1 MLDLGNFLWDMVQ
14 YFKAAHV
21 LKDRVDI
28 GSMYVPSS
36 PILGRLNCG
45 DYYRVVISEILKKS
59 SKKNFLLAIQRG
71 LQGKGLKEFSS
82 LMIDIENM
90 FEEDGL
96 FMSGLQIWT

>member
-59 SKKNFLLAIQRG
+59 SKKNFLPCNTTRIAR
-71 LQGKGLKEFSS
+71 ER
-82 LMIDIENM
+82 IEGI
-90 FEEDGL
+90 FFVDD
-96 FMSGLQIWT
+96 